1 MLRKPST
8 RDYLFFKIVENGV
21 NSVENV
27 RNLWKTHEEFRSLTA
42 ISPASQTL
50 ESNSKPSFDELS
62 LRTSRDRIDNRGV
75 QDEWKFAPDC
85 SIESAYLR
93 PLQ

>member
-8 RDYLFFKIVENGV
+8 RDYLFLKVVENGV

-42 ISPASQTL
+42 ISPVPQTPK
-50 ESNSKPSFDELS
+50 SNSKPSFDELG
-62 LRTSRDRIDNRGV
+62 LRTSRDRIGNRGV
-75 QDEWKFAPDC
+75 QHEWKFALDC
-85 SIESAYLR
+85 SIGSVA
-93 PLQ
+93 LQRLQ